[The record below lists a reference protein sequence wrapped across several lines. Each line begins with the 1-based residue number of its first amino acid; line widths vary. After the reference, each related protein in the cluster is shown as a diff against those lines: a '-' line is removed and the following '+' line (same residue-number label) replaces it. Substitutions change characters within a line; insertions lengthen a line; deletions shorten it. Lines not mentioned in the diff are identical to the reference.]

1 MCVRLLL
8 SNLYDNGFA
17 MGICQLERLCPP
29 PPPQVKCVGPTPM
42 SQHGCKKYFF
52 PQELERL
59 YSTLIPLM
67 SQHGVK
73 NTFSLKSL
81 RDFILL

>member
-1 MCVRLLL
+1 M
-8 SNLYDNGFA
+8 S
-17 MGICQLERLCPP
+17 P

-67 SQHGVK
+67 SQHDCKKYFFPQELEGLYSTLITVS
-73 NTFSLKSL
+73 FVSLG
-81 RDFILL
+81 DYVPPQVLLYK